1 MLNKFIWT
9 ASKLSIATLIAVGSM
24 LSVGSFAQDN
34 EYVEEVVSIGTRGKP
49 RSVSSSPVPV
59 DVLSAE
65 DISKTGTDDLL
76 MQLQGSI
83 PSLNVHL
90 QPISDAASMI
100 RPANLRGLSADST
113 LITVNGKRRHH
124 ASVIAFQGGGVNDG
138 SQGADISVIP
148 AIALKRVEVLRDG
161 ASAQYG
167 SDAIAGVIN
176 FVLDD
181 ISEGGSLSYKMG
193 EYTEGDGATTTIAGK
208 YGMPLGQDGFVTTS
222 FQIRQADD
230 TSRSAQR
237 PDAAALIAAGN
248 TAVANPAQVWGAP
261 KIDDDVTFFMNAG
274 VNNSDGSESYMF
286 GNYSERDVD
295 GGFYYRN
302 PDGRDGVFTN
312 PVDGVDKRLVGNI
325 DGTCQYGTGT
335 SQAIDP
341 ADYVARDAIMADPSC
356 FLMNQ
361 VAPGGYTPRF
371 LGNIT
376 DTSLTIGRRGDISNG
391 ILNGYSYDVSG
402 SVGRNEADFG
412 LNNTVNPSM
421 GPDTPRNFTTGSY
434 IELEKTFNFDL
445 TKQVDSMTIAYGAE
459 WREET
464 FEVISGEEASWKA
477 GKYALQGFNV
487 GSHGFAGFSPDSQ
500 GAFTRRSYGL
510 YVDLEN
516 QVSDELLVGGAF
528 RYEDYSSFGDTNDF
542 KLKAMYEVNENVS
555 LRASTSTGFRAPTQG
570 QVNVVNTQTTLVLG
584 QLTQAQTLPGFKL
597 GAGQL
602 KPEEATNTSFGVVYN
617 NDGLSLTADFFNI
630 ELEDRV
636 ALTSNAAPTA
646 AQVTAMGAA
655 GIPNPELIGQV
666 NYFTNDFDT
675 ETSGYDIV
683 AAYSMELMGA
693 DSDISAAWNHT
704 ETEVTN
710 SGAVTGASKI
720 KRLEEGLP
728 EDRMTITLDQSWN
741 DKVSTFV
748 RANMYGEYYAVH
760 ADYFGTTSDSE
771 WTVDVSVNY
780 QVNDN
785 FNVSAGVQN
794 LFDTEALKI
803 AGSTGAANA
812 NGPGLGVP
820 GNLLGGIYYETSPYG
835 IEGAFWYVSAGYNF

>member
-9 ASKLSIATLIAVGSM
+9 ASKLSITTLIAVGSM

-59 DVLSAE
+59 DVLSSE

-113 LITVNGKRRHH
+113 LITTNGKRRHH

-237 PDAAALIAAGN
+237 PDAADLIAAGN
-248 TAVANPAQVWGAP
+248 SAVANPAQIWGAP
-261 KIDDDVTFFMNAG
+261 KIDDDVTFFMNSG
-274 VNNSDGSESYMF
+274 VTNSDGSESYMF

-302 PDGRDGVFTN
+302 PDGRDGVFTSG
-312 PVDGVDKRLVGNI
+312 DFRLVGDI
-325 DGTCQYGTGT
+325 DGTCAYSTAGTV
-335 SQAIDP
+335 DP
-341 ADYVARDAIMADPSC
+341 ANYALRDTIMADASC

-361 VAPGGYTPRF
+361 IAPGGYTPRF
-371 LGNIT
+371 TGNIT
-376 DTSLTIGRRGDISNG
+376 DTSLTIGRRGDISSG
-391 ILNGYSYDVSG
+391 MLNGYSYDVSG

-500 GAFTRRSYGL
+500 GSFTRRSYGL
-510 YVDLEN
+510 YADIEN

-542 KLKAMYEVNENVS
+542 KLKAMYQVNDNVS

-570 QVNVVNTQTTLVLG
+570 QVNVVNTQTTLVDG

-602 KPEEATNTSFGVVYN
+602 KPEEATNTSFGIVYN
-617 NDGLSLTADFFNI
+617 QGALSLTADFFNI

-675 ETSGYDIV
+675 ETSGYDLV
-683 AAYSMELMGA
+683 AVYSTILMGA
-693 DSDISAAWNHT
+693 DSNISAAWNHT

-720 KRLEEGLP
+720 RRLEEGLP
-728 EDRMTITLDQSWN
+728 EDRMTITLDQTWS

-760 ADYFGTTSDSE
+760 ADWFGTTSDTE
-771 WTVDVSVNY
+771 WTVDASVNY
-780 QVNDN
+780 QVNDS

-803 AGSTGAANA
+803 DGSAGAIGE
-812 NGPGLGVP
+812 GVP
-820 GNLLGGIYYETSPYG
+820 GNVLGGIYYETSPYG